1 MCAKRTSVVLRDGPE
16 RHIVECIDWGE
27 RRTTEGERWASAS
40 VIKEDIDDDGSE
52 FEEECCENW
61 HMYMCLIVNEYGWR
75 EGRDLDGASGGL
87 WRDRKV
93 LFSAVV
99 VPEGGYENG
108 ADGDEDLS

>member
-1 MCAKRTSVVLRDGPE
+1 MCAKRTSRILRDGPE
-16 RHIVECIDWGE
+16 WHIAVWIDW
-27 RRTTEGERWASAS
+27 RREGAS
-40 VIKEDIDDDGSE
+40 VVEEDIDDDGSE